1 MIYNKYYR
9 DGYFIKREKLNKLFE
24 NVITKILRIF
34 SIDFSENSDSNK

>member
-24 NVITKILRIF
+24 KCN
-34 SIDFSENSDSNK
+34 NKNIAYFFNRF